1 MLVCAVYCLRLYG
14 SIKSFNTDMYFLI
27 FQCRYEED
35 QECTTVNEEICSN
48 TFEEQCAEVL
58 EEQCETI
65 EEEQCISVTEE
76 DCQTSY
82 AQVRFIFVE
91 KF

>member
-1 MLVCAVYCLRLYG
+1 
-14 SIKSFNTDMYFLI
+14 MYFLI

-82 AQVRFIFVE
+82 AQVRFIFLERSFNVFGLAANLAFKIFTE
-91 KF
+91 SVKS